1 MNNNLEALMTNW
13 LFENKKEQVSNG
25 TFEKLIRSA
34 KLYIYPN
41 LGTMAVSEITSEDIQ
56 HLITDILYK
65 EKNLTFATAHKCRC
79 LLNNFFDYCVTE
91 NYVKNNPVTNT
102 LARPQLEDKDKN
114 GKQRLEKND
123 YLKIIDAVSASRFWK
138 PLCLTV
144 MHTGIRINEILALQ
158 WRDIDFEN
166 KVIKIR
172 NVIAPIGSGAY
183 GITEYRTP
191 QARRTL
197 PLTNYLCDLLKTHK
211 KFRER
216 EQKQIRNKY
225 SYIADNDLV
234 FGNEESGLRSYSGL
248 SHNFRKFLKSQGLEH
263 LNVTLHSL
271 RQFVKEQLK
280 KCNIGKIQFVNSDHS
295 QDYAEIRK
303 KYCEAI
309 PLVKSQGFEL

>member
-1 MNNNLEALMTNW
+1 MNNNLEGLMTNW
-13 LFENKKEQVSNG
+13 LFENKKAQVSNG

-41 LGTMAVSEITSEDIQ
+41 LGTMAVSKITSENIQ

-65 EKNLTFATAHKCRC
+65 EKNLTFATVHKCRC
-79 LLNNFFDYCVTE
+79 LLNNFFDYCLKAD
-91 NYVKNNPVTNT
+91 YIKNNPVANT
-102 LARPQLEDKDKN
+102 IEKQQLEGKDKN

-158 WRDIDFEN
+158 WRDIDFDN
-166 KVIKIR
+166 KIIKIQ
-172 NVIAPIGSGAY
+172 NVVASTGGGTY
-183 GITEYRTP
+183 GISEYRTP

-197 PLTNYLCDLLKTHK
+197 PLTDYLYDLLKTHK

-216 EQKQIRNKY
+216 EQRQIRNKY

-263 LNVTLHSL
+263 LKITLHSL
-271 RQFVKEQLK
+271 RQFVKEQ
-280 KCNIGKIQFVNSDHS
+280 Q
-295 QDYAEIRK
+295 K
-303 KYCEAI
+303 KYKPTEI
-309 PLVKSQGFEL
+309 KFIGSHSPDYGIYS